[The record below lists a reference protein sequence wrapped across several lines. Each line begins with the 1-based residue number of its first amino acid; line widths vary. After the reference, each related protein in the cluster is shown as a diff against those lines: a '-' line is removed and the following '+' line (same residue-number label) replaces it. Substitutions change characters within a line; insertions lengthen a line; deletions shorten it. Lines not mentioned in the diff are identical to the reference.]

1 MSAKVEICRHTQSG
15 FFLPALGMTGYIAA
29 GAAAVIGVLLLT
41 VWAYSSRLEHC
52 NESRI
57 RDNARYETILSEY
70 DLKLKAQN
78 ALVEKLGIETKAR
91 QEAVRVALEAAG
103 KQGKALATESARL
116 KAQLGKSKPGEC
128 GAAVQQVRAG
138 LK

>member
-15 FFLPALGMTGYIAA
+15 FFLPALGMAGYIAA
-29 GAAAVIGVLLLT
+29 GSAAVIGVLLLT

-57 RDNARYETILSEY
+57 RDNARYEAILSQY
-70 DLKLKAQN
+70 DQKLKQQN
-78 ALVEKLGIETKAR
+78 ALVEKLGIETSAR
-91 QEAVRVALEAAG
+91 QEATRKAVERASRD
-103 KQGKALATESARL
+103 GKALATESDRL
-116 KAQLGKSKPGEC
+116 RAELGKSKLGEC